1 MRRARI
7 AVVASLVAALAVA
20 VPHAAAAPDAPF
32 EMESLQLVLLMRAP
46 TWKKLPAEEAEAL
59 QKRHIAHLEAM
70 GKAGHT
76 VVAGPFSDQSDP
88 AYRGICIYRVGS
100 VAEAR
105 RLAEQDP
112 AVQAGQ
118 LRVEVMTWWF
128 GKGYMTFPKA
138 VQPAPA
144 PAPTA
149 APTTAPTPV
158 PEKKG
163 AQ

>member
-1 MRRARI
+1 MRRAFL
-7 AVVASLVAALAVA
+7 AAALAAAVA
-20 VPHAAAAPDAPF
+20 VSTPRPTAAADAPF
-32 EMESLQLVLLMRAP
+32 EMESVQLVLLMRAP
-46 TWKKLPAEEAEAL
+46 TWRKLPAEEAEAL
-59 QKRHIAHLEAM
+59 QKRHIGHLEAM
-70 GKAGHT
+70 GKAGYA

-88 AYRGICIYRVGS
+88 AYRGVCIYRVGS

-138 VQPAPA
+138 VERAPG
-144 PAPTA
+144 T
-149 APTTAPTPV
+149 
-158 PEKKG
+158 PEKK
-163 AQ
+163 AAP